1 MSEPETPDGTEPEAS
16 SPTPEAPEGGAPESA
31 PQPKEGEPTE
41 AKPTVGEPIT
51 SVEPSTGAEPGHPKE
66 YGSESAKESWS
77 EHDKRFL
84 GIKLHNWIFVGMV
97 LGILLGL
104 GTYSLDPFDKVL
116 LSEAREGQTELRGHV
131 RHLED
136 EQVYVVMSPEGLESR
151 VPAAQVK
158 SVERAADRP
167 GGRWH
172 KTLLWWFNL
181 FGRTL
186 FLGALKMIVAPLILA
201 SIVAGIVSLTGL
213 DQLKQIGFKTIGYYL
228 VTTTV
233 AVTIGLVV
241 VLTLRPGKKESSQ
254 KLRVQRQAKLD
265 QRADAYRAER
275 KREAYEQIVTPA
287 FQAFADKERG
297 PGAVALDLS
306 QSTDPAVAALAK
318 GYRAQS
324 QAEPYERGPATPAF
338 RSWLDAVEAREAGV
352 GHEGARMRKLTKARG
367 QSPGDVFVSGVVKP
381 MLTNPFYSLA
391 NSKSLGIIFFAV
403 LLGVAIVVV
412 GGRAR
417 VVADFF
423 VGFNEVIIWITTKL
437 MAFAP
442 FCVMCL
448 VAGLVG
454 EKGPA
459 VFSTLAW
466 YCLAVVGGILLHVA
480 FLFGVAKTLG
490 GCSPLR
496 LWAGLRE
503 ALMIAFTT
511 RSSAATLPVTMR
523 CVTDNLGVTPRV
535 ANFALP
541 VGATMN
547 MDGTALYEGVAVI
560 FLIQI
565 FGGLV
570 DAPFELTMAVT
581 LVIFVTAVLASVGA
595 AAVPDA
601 GLVTMVL
608 VAEAVGLPVYYIPLI
623 FAVDAFLDMFRTT
636 TNVLGD
642 SVGALVVHRM
652 EVGTPA
658 GT

>member
-1 MSEPETPDGTEPEAS
+1 MSEPETPGDAEPEADAQS
-16 SPTPEAPEGGAPESA
+16 EATNEPAPEGAAPSEPTPSA
-31 PQPKEGEPTE
+31 EPQPAPVGDEVLSIE
-41 AKPTVGEPIT
+41 AH
-51 SVEPSTGAEPGHPKE
+51 HPAE
-66 YGSESAKESWS
+66 YGTETAKESWK

-84 GIKLHNWIFVGMV
+84 GIKLHNWIFVGMI
-97 LGILLGL
+97 LGVVFGL
-104 GTYSLDPFDKVL
+104 MTYSLDPFDKVI
-116 LSEAREGQTELRGHV
+116 LSETVAGQSEVRGHV
-131 RHLED
+131 RHVPAD
-136 EQVYVVMSPEGLESR
+136 QVYVVMSPGGLESR
-151 VPAAQVK
+151 IPEAKVK
-158 SVERAADRP
+158 SVEKAIDRS

-172 KTLLWWFNL
+172 KRLLWWFNF
-181 FGRTL
+181 FGRTI

-201 SIVAGIVSLTGL
+201 SIIAGIVSLTGL
-213 DQLKQIGFKTIGYYL
+213 DQLKQIGFKTIAYYL

-233 AVTIGLVV
+233 AVSIGLLV
-241 VLTLRPGKKESSQ
+241 VLTLRPGKMESSQ
-254 KLRVQRQAKLD
+254 KLRTQRQAKLD
-265 QRADAYRAER
+265 QRADDYRAQR
-275 KREAYEQIVTPA
+275 KRQAYELTA
-287 FQAFADKERG
+287 TTEFQAFAAGDPK
-297 PGAVALDLS
+297 GAALDLTRS
-306 QSTDPAVAALAK
+306 LNPEVSALAK
-318 GYRAQS
+318 RYSEVTKAQ
-324 QAEPYERGPATPAF
+324 PYTQGAGTEEF
-338 RSWLDAVEAREAGV
+338 RQWLHEVEAREAGV
-352 GHEGARMRKLTKARG
+352 GHEGEKMKKLTGALG
-367 QSPGDVFVSGVVKP
+367 QEPADVFVNGVIKP
-381 MLTNPFYSLA
+381 MLTNPFTSLA
-391 NSKSLGIIFFAV
+391 KGKSLGIISFAL
-403 LLGVAIVVV
+403 LLGIAIVVV

-423 VGFNEVIIWITTKL
+423 LGFNEVIIWITTKL
-437 MAFAP
+437 MALAP
-442 FCVMCL
+442 FCVLCL

-466 YCLAVVGGILLHVA
+466 YCLAVVGGILIHVG
-480 FLFGVAKTLG
+480 FLVGVAKVLG
-490 GCSPLR
+490 GCSPAR
-496 LWAGLRE
+496 LWTGLRE
-503 ALMIAFTT
+503 ALMIAFTS

-523 CVTDNLGVTPRV
+523 CVTDNLGVSPKV
-535 ANFALP
+535 ANFSLP

-581 LVIFVTAVLASVGA
+581 LVIFVTAVLASIGA

-652 EVGTPA
+652 EIGSPA